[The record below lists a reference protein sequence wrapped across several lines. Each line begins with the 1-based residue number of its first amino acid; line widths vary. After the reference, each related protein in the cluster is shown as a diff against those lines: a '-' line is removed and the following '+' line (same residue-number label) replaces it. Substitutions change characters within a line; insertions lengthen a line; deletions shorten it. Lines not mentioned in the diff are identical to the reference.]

1 MLGVKSLISFQQ
13 GSGEEF
19 LELQQCWISMTI
31 SRLGPHAATSLNL
44 SELEM
49 LDRDVLA
56 TSLSLS
62 LSLWSACPA
71 WFAASVTSTHFS
83 AWFSIHK
90 NDKQSQLPLYWAHNS
105 TFSYKD
111 ILYLGRWF
119 WWYSFLCQ
127 NTEKVNHSR
136 HKFIALFFL
145 LVCFRDHGRGIM
157 KFISGTP

>member
-1 MLGVKSLISFQQ
+1 MLMLGVKSLISFQQ

-62 LSLWSACPA
+62 LSGLHALP
-71 WFAASVTSTHFS
+71 
-83 AWFSIHK
+83 
-90 NDKQSQLPLYWAHNS
+90 DSQH
-105 TFSYKD
+105 
-111 ILYLGRWF
+111 
-119 WWYSFLCQ
+119 Q
-127 NTEKVNHSR
+127 
-136 HKFIALFFL
+136 
-145 LVCFRDHGRGIM
+145 
-157 KFISGTP
+157 

>member
-56 TSLSLS
+56 TSLSL
-62 LSLWSACPA
+62 WSACPA
-71 WFAASVTSTHFS
+71 WFAASVTPSHFV
-83 AWFSIHK
+83 AWFSMHR
-90 NDKQSQLPLYWAHNS
+90 NDKHSQLPLYSAHHCP
-105 TFSYKD
+105 FSYKG

-119 WWYSFLCQ
+119 WWYFFLCQ
-127 NTEKVNHSR
+127 NTEEVNHSR